1 MYVCVCTRVYM
12 AVIRSSLLFASLR
25 FRCRLNARTRV
36 FVYVY
41 LCCLHY
47 YLQCTIKVNLTC
59 RLKDIRS
66 TVQFLW
72 SIMPS
77 CVDILLWNLFVRRF
91 SRCSISR
98 RFTAFRGVREIRSNR
113 PSSDPP
119 SRSFNV
125 EQLKTARRRGRVGE
139 IYVS

>member
-12 AVIRSSLLFASLR
+12 AVIRSSLLFASFPLSVE
-25 FRCRLNARTRV
+25 RV
-36 FVYVY
+36 YACVRVRVS
-41 LCCLHY
+41 CCLHY

-77 CVDILLWNLFVRRF
+77 CLDILLWNLFVRR
-91 SRCSISR
+91 
-98 RFTAFRGVREIRSNR
+98 
-113 PSSDPP
+113 SS
-119 SRSFNV
+119 
-125 EQLKTARRRGRVGE
+125 
-139 IYVS
+139 